1 VRILDARALG
11 IEGVAR
17 AVDRPPSEV
26 PANVVRAVGAIV
38 DAVRADGDAALLEYT
53 TRFDRFNPG
62 TAAALAIT
70 PAELEAAVGG
80 LDPVVRAALHYAAE
94 RIERY
99 HAAALPKSW
108 RITDEHGSVLGQEVR
123 PLDRVGIYI
132 PGGRAAYPST
142 VLMTAIPARVAGVRE
157 IVLVTPP
164 DAEGR
169 VPSAVLAAARIA
181 GVTEGWRIGGAQ
193 AVAALAYGTATLR
206 RVDKIVGPGN
216 VYVALAKTR
225 VFGDVGID
233 MVAGPSEVVVVA
245 DRHADPAWIAADL
258 LAQAEHDPMAR
269 ALLITDAPELVPR
282 VETALAAQLERLPRR
297 AIATEALEANGA
309 AVLVADLEAAVD
321 VANRLAPEHLEL
333 MVAVPAA
340 LLPRVRHAG
349 AVFLGPHTPEVVG
362 DYVAGPNHVLPTA
375 GTARFASPLGTEDF
389 VKRSSVI
396 EYSPSGLAAALPH
409 LTVLAGVEGL
419 DGHACAATLRGEQPR
434 PPSGVSDP
442 RAPQTSPPATLPE
455 QAGPATTDPRA
466 PQTSPP
472 ATLPEQGGPAT
483 T

>member
-1 VRILDARALG
+1 MRILDARTLG
-11 IEGVAR
+11 VEGIARAVERPPSQVPVEVAR
-17 AVDRPPSEV
+17 AVED
-26 PANVVRAVGAIV
+26 IV
-38 DAVRADGDAALLEYT
+38 AAVRARGDAALLELSARLD
-53 TRFDRFNPG
+53 RFDPPS
-62 TAAALAIT
+62 AAGLAIA
-70 PAELEAAVGG
+70 PEELSAAERE
-80 LDPVVRAALHYAAE
+80 LDPAVRAALAYAAE

-108 RITDEHGSVLGQEVR
+108 RLTDEHGSVLGQEVR
-123 PLDRVGIYI
+123 PLERIGIYV

-142 VLMTAIPARVAGVRE
+142 VLMTAVPARVAGVRE

-164 DAEGR
+164 GPGGR
-169 VPSAVLAAARIA
+169 VQAAVLAAARVA

-193 AVAALAYGTATLR
+193 AVAALAYGTATIR

-216 VYVALAKTR
+216 VYVALAKMR

-245 DRHADPAWIAADL
+245 DRAADPAWIAADL

-269 ALLITDAPELVPR
+269 ALLITDAAELLPR
-282 VETALAAQLERLPRR
+282 VEAALTAQLETLPRR
-297 AIATEALEANGA
+297 AIAGEALAANGA
-309 AVLVADLEAAVD
+309 FVLVSDLEAAVD

-349 AVFLGPHTPEVVG
+349 AIFLGAHTPEVVG

-396 EYSPSGLAAALPH
+396 EYSRSGLAAALPH
-409 LTVLAGVEGL
+409 LASLAQVEGL
-419 DGHACAATLRGEQPR
+419 DGHGRAAELRAREARG
-434 PPSGVSDP
+434 
-442 RAPQTSPPATLPE
+442 
-455 QAGPATTDPRA
+455 
-466 PQTSPP
+466 
-472 ATLPEQGGPAT
+472 
-483 T
+483 

>member
-1 VRILDARALG
+1 MKILDARALG
-11 IEGVAR
+11 VEGVAR

-26 PANVVRAVGAIV
+26 PADVSRAVDAIVADVRA
-38 DAVRADGDAALLEYT
+38 RGDAALLEYT
-53 TRFDRFNPG
+53 ARFDGFRAATP
-62 TAAALAIT
+62 AALGLSAADFDAGERAVT
-70 PAELEAAVGG
+70 PE
-80 LDPVVRAALHYAAE
+80 VRAALAYAAE

-108 RITDEHGSVLGQEVR
+108 RLTDEHGSILGQEVR
-123 PLDRVGIYI
+123 PLDRVGVYI

-142 VLMTAIPARVAGVRE
+142 VLMTAVPARVAGVRE

-164 DAEGR
+164 APDGA
-169 VPSAVLAAARIA
+169 VPPAVLAAARVA
-181 GVTEGWRIGGAQ
+181 GVTEGWRLGGAQ
-193 AVAALAYGTATLR
+193 AVAALAYGTATVR

-216 VYVALAKTR
+216 VYVALAKAR

-233 MVAGPSEVVVVA
+233 MVAGPSEVVVIA
-245 DRHADPAWIAADL
+245 DRAADPAWIAADL

-269 ALLITDAPELVPR
+269 ALLVTDCAELFPR
-282 VETALAAQLERLPRR
+282 VEAALAAQLERLARR
-297 AIATEALEANGA
+297 QIAGESLAANGA
-309 AVLVADLEAAVD
+309 FILVADLEAAVD

-349 AVFLGPHTPEVVG
+349 AVFLGAHTPEVVG

-409 LTVLAGVEGL
+409 LGALARVEGL
-419 DGHACAATLRGEQPR
+419 GGHGQAAQLRAKEAR
-434 PPSGVSDP
+434 
-442 RAPQTSPPATLPE
+442 
-455 QAGPATTDPRA
+455 
-466 PQTSPP
+466 
-472 ATLPEQGGPAT
+472 
-483 T
+483 

>member
-1 VRILDARALG
+1 MRILDARTLG
-11 IEGVAR
+11 VEGIARAVERPPSQVPPEVAR
-17 AVDRPPSEV
+17 AVEDII
-26 PANVVRAVGAIV
+26 A
-38 DAVRADGDAALLEYT
+38 AVRSRGDAALRELSARLD
-53 TRFDRFNPG
+53 RFDPPS
-62 TAAALAIT
+62 AAGLAIA
-70 PAELEAAVGG
+70 PEEFSAAERE
-80 LDPVVRAALHYAAE
+80 LDPAVRAALAYAAE

-108 RITDEHGSVLGQEVR
+108 RLTDEHGSVLGQEVR
-123 PLDRVGIYI
+123 PLERIGIYV

-142 VLMTAIPARVAGVRE
+142 VLMTAVPARVAGVRE

-164 DAEGR
+164 GPGGR
-169 VPSAVLAAARIA
+169 VPAAVLAAARVA

-193 AVAALAYGTATLR
+193 AVAALAYGTATIR

-245 DRHADPAWIAADL
+245 DRAADPAWIAADL

-269 ALLITDAPELVPR
+269 ALLITDAAELLPR
-282 VETALAAQLERLPRR
+282 VEAALTAQLETLPRR
-297 AIATEALEANGA
+297 AIAGESLAANGA
-309 AVLVADLEAAVD
+309 FVLVSDLEAAVD

-349 AVFLGPHTPEVVG
+349 AVFLGAHTPEVVG

-409 LTVLAGVEGL
+409 LASLAQVEGL
-419 DGHACAATLRGEQPR
+419 EGHGRAAELRAREARG
-434 PPSGVSDP
+434 
-442 RAPQTSPPATLPE
+442 
-455 QAGPATTDPRA
+455 
-466 PQTSPP
+466 
-472 ATLPEQGGPAT
+472 
-483 T
+483 

>member
-1 VRILDARALG
+1 MIVLDARALG
-11 IEGVAR
+11 VEGVAR
-17 AVDRPPSEV
+17 AVDRPPSEI
-26 PANVVRAVGAIV
+26 PADVVRSVEAIVGA
-38 DAVRADGDAALLEYT
+38 VRERGDQALLEYT
-53 TRFDRFNPG
+53 ARFDRFRA
-62 TAAALAIT
+62 TCADALAIT
-70 PAELEAAVGG
+70 PSELAAAEREI
-80 LDPVVRAALHYAAE
+80 DPSVRAALAYAAE

-99 HAAALPKSW
+99 HAAALPKAW

-142 VLMTAIPARVAGVRE
+142 VLMTAVPARVAGVRE

-164 DAEGR
+164 GPDGR
-169 VPSAVLAAARIA
+169 VPAAVRAAARVA
-181 GVTEGWRIGGAQ
+181 GVTEGWRVGGAQ
-193 AVAALAYGTATLR
+193 AVAALAYGTPTIR

-245 DRHADPAWIAADL
+245 DRGADPAWLAADL

-269 ALLITDAPELVPR
+269 ALLITDAPDLVPR
-282 VETALAAQLERLPRR
+282 VEAALAAQLDRLPRKG
-297 AIATEALEANGA
+297 IAAESLKANGA
-309 AVLVADLEAAVD
+309 FVLVADLEGAID

-349 AVFLGPHTPEVVG
+349 AVFLGAHTPEVVG

-389 VKRSSVI
+389 VTRSSVI

-409 LTVLAGVEGL
+409 LSALASVEGL
-419 DGHACAATLRGEQPR
+419 DAHRRAAEVRTDAATKET
-434 PPSGVSDP
+434 
-442 RAPQTSPPATLPE
+442 A
-455 QAGPATTDPRA
+455 
-466 PQTSPP
+466 
-472 ATLPEQGGPAT
+472 
-483 T
+483 